1 MQPDDIKSAWQQRYD
16 TCLRMPV
23 YACVWLDQSLRICC
37 ARLLDTLPAGRR
49 KGCRKGLVKKSKA
62 RHQPQLDAMSVCKDI
77 EYQTFLQE
85 EARAGHDIR
94 ASASAGADAPDWR
107 RLCAGAAA
115 AAAAQGEAGGG
126 ADAAAG
132 QAPAIRT
139 RGVPRCCAEKGCLP
153 STPLLSDLRV
163 PPEVKLVGPLH
174 AAACQATAIRAGSVH
189 RCCAEKGCLPST
201 PLLSDLRVPP
211 EVKLVGALMPRPA
224 KPLPS
229 ELAVC
234 IAALLRQAAFP
245 AQPCSHFF
253 RLVSPRML
261 WSAHT

>member
-77 EYQTFLQE
+77 EYNTFSQE

-94 ASASAGADAPDWR
+94 ASAPAGADAPDWR
-107 RLCAGAAA
+107 GLCAGAAA

-132 QAPAIRT
+132 QAPAIRA
-139 RGVPRCCAEKGCLP
+139 RGAPHCCAEKGCLP
-153 STPLLSDLRV
+153 STPLLS
-163 PPEVKLVGPLH
+163 G
-174 AAACQATAIRAGSVH
+174 
-189 RCCAEKGCLPST
+189 
-201 PLLSDLRVPP
+201 LRVPP

-234 IAALLRQAAFP
+234 IAALLRQAAYP

-253 RLVSPRML
+253 RLVSPLISGQPILEDPEAML
-261 WSAHT
+261 QHVSPATNV